1 MTEMNSISVNPRDLS
16 GKGSARAIRREGL
29 IPGIIY
35 GDDQEPILISMDP
48 RKLISEMGKPGF
60 ASKIFEIQV
69 KDKKYRAMAQDIQMH
84 DVKDQPIHV
93 DFRKITSS
101 TIVTVSIEVKFIND
115 ELSPGLKKGGVL
127 NTVRHEIEVKGKP
140 DNLPPFFEIN
150 LEGTEI
156 GDSVHISAVD
166 LPDGVSPTITDRD
179 FTICTIAP
187 PTVVQTEEEE
197 ATDEDSEEE
206 AEQKEAGEDTKEENK
221 D

>member
-1 MTEMNSISVNPRDLS
+1 MAEINSISVNPRDLS
-16 GKGSARAIRREGL
+16 GKGSSRAIRREGL

-48 RKLISEMGKPGF
+48 RQLIAEMSKPGF
-60 ASKIFEIQV
+60 SSKIFEIQV

-84 DVKDQPIHV
+84 DVNDRPIHV
-93 DFRKITSS
+93 DFRKITKS

-115 ELSPGLKKGGVL
+115 EESPGLKKGGVL

-140 DNLPPFFEIN
+140 DILPPFFEVN
-150 LEGTEI
+150 LAGTEI

-166 LPDGVSPTITDRD
+166 IPDGISPTITDRD

-187 PTVVQTEEEE
+187 PTIVQTEEEVEEE
-197 ATDEDSEEE
+197 AGEEE
-206 AEQKEAGEDTKEENK
+206 AEQKETSDDGKEENK

>member
-1 MTEMNSISVNPRDLS
+1 MAEINLISVNPRDLS
-16 GKGSARAIRREGL
+16 GKGSSRAIRREGL

-48 RKLISEMGKPGF
+48 RQLIAEMSKPGF
-60 ASKIFEIQV
+60 SSKIFEIQV
-69 KDKKYRAMAQDIQMH
+69 KEKKYRAMAQDIQMH
-84 DVKDQPIHV
+84 DVNDRPIHV
-93 DFRKITSS
+93 DFRKITKS

-115 ELSPGLKKGGVL
+115 EESPGLKKGGVL

-140 DNLPPFFEIN
+140 DNLPPFFEVN

-156 GDSVHISAVD
+156 GDSVHISAVHI
-166 LPDGVSPTITDRD
+166 PDGISPTITDRD

-187 PTVVQTEEEE
+187 PTIVQAEGEEQEEE
-197 ATDEDSEEE
+197 TGGEES
-206 AEQKEAGEDTKEENK
+206 EQKEAGDDTKEENK